1 MTFSR
6 GSMQN
11 QSGGKLKKKKIM
23 SNRMELP
30 CIHHL
35 ERKKRLRQIN

>member
-11 QSGGKLKKKKIM
+11 QSGGKLKKKNNNVKPNGITVHTLF
-23 SNRMELP
+23 RE
-30 CIHHL
+30 
-35 ERKKRLRQIN
+35 KKKA

>member
-11 QSGGKLKKKKIM
+11 QKGGKREKKNNVKPNRITVHTSFREKKKA
-23 SNRMELP
+23 
-30 CIHHL
+30 
-35 ERKKRLRQIN
+35 

>member
-11 QSGGKLKKKKIM
+11 QSGGKRKKKKNNVKPNGITVHT
-23 SNRMELP
+23 SFREK
-30 CIHHL
+30 
-35 ERKKRLRQIN
+35 EKV

>member
-11 QSGGKLKKKKIM
+11 QSGGKLKKKNNVKPNGITVHT
-23 SNRMELP
+23 SFREK
-30 CIHHL
+30 
-35 ERKKRLRQIN
+35 EKA